1 MKVALVTSA
10 GLAHPDIDLPP
21 LVHELS
27 NLDVEAEIVSW
38 DADVD
43 WSMYEA
49 AIIRSTWD
57 YHRRLD
63 EFDHW
68 LTDVATHTQL
78 WNPAEVIRWN
88 LDKRYLV
95 DLAANGLPIVPS
107 EFVDSRQQNWQ
118 QRVMSFGSDIV
129 VKPAVG
135 AGSHGVRRFTDDH
148 DQAINY
154 AHELIEH
161 RQTPLIQRYLHDID
175 TYGEVGLVTAGG
187 VLSHA
192 FHKAAIL
199 DGEPEWSGDDHV
211 VEVITAH
218 LPSDQELAL
227 CERVLAV
234 LPPTAYARIDLLPTN
249 DGPVISEVELI
260 EPSLFL
266 DVDAGAAQR
275 IASAF
280 ASLLRR

>member
-68 LTDVATHTQL
+68 LTEVATHTQL

-107 EFVDSRQQNWQ
+107 EFVDSRQPNWQ

-161 RQTPLIQRYLHDID
+161 RQTPLIQSYLHDID

-266 DVDAGAAQR
+266 NIDAGAAQR

>member
-68 LTDVATHTQL
+68 LTEVATHTQL
-78 WNPAEVIRWN
+78 WNPVEVIRWN

-107 EFVDSRQQNWQ
+107 EFVDSRQPNWQ

-161 RQTPLIQRYLHDID
+161 CQTPLIQRYLHDID

-266 DVDAGAAQR
+266 DVDAGAARR

>member
-68 LTDVATHTQL
+68 LTEVATHTQL

-107 EFVDSRQQNWQ
+107 EFVDSRQPNWQ
-118 QRVMSFGSDIV
+118 QRVMCFGSDIV

-161 RQTPLIQRYLHDID
+161 RQTPLIQSYLHDID

>member
-68 LTDVATHTQL
+68 LTEVATHTQL
-78 WNPAEVIRWN
+78 WNPVEVIRWN

-107 EFVDSRQQNWQ
+107 EFVDSRQPNWQ

-135 AGSHGVRRFTDDH
+135 AGSHGVRRFTDDQ

-154 AHELIEH
+154 VHELIEH
-161 RQTPLIQRYLHDID
+161 CQTPLIQRYLHDID

-187 VLSHA
+187 ALSHA

-227 CERVLAV
+227 CERVLAA

>member
-57 YHRRLD
+57 YHHRLD

-68 LTDVATHTQL
+68 LTEVATHTQL
-78 WNPAEVIRWN
+78 WNPVEVIRWN

-107 EFVDSRQQNWQ
+107 EFVDSRQPNWQ

-161 RQTPLIQRYLHDID
+161 RQTPLIQSYLHDID

-227 CERVLAV
+227 CERVLSV

>member
-68 LTDVATHTQL
+68 LTEVATHTQL

-107 EFVDSRQQNWQ
+107 EFVDSRQPNWQ
-118 QRVMSFGSDIV
+118 QRVMSLGSDIV

-161 RQTPLIQRYLHDID
+161 RQTPLIQSYLHDID

-275 IASAF
+275 IATAF

>member
-57 YHRRLD
+57 YPRRLD

-68 LTDVATHTQL
+68 LTEVATHTQL

>member
-68 LTDVATHTQL
+68 LTEVATHTQL

-107 EFVDSRQQNWQ
+107 EFVDSRQPNWQ

-161 RQTPLIQRYLHDID
+161 RQTPLIQSYLHDID

>member
-68 LTDVATHTQL
+68 LTEVATHTQL
-78 WNPAEVIRWN
+78 WNPVEVIRWN

-107 EFVDSRQQNWQ
+107 EFVDSRQPNWQ

-135 AGSHGVRRFTDDH
+135 AGSHGVRRFTDDQ

-154 AHELIEH
+154 VHELIEH

-187 VLSHA
+187 ALSHA

>member
-27 NLDVEAEIVSW
+27 NLGVEAEIVSW

-68 LTDVATHTQL
+68 LTEVATHTQL

-107 EFVDSRQQNWQ
+107 EFVDSRQPNWQ

-161 RQTPLIQRYLHDID
+161 RQTPLIQSYLHDID

>member
-68 LTDVATHTQL
+68 LTEVATHTQL

-107 EFVDSRQQNWQ
+107 EFVDSRQPNWQ

-129 VKPAVG
+129 VKPTVG
-135 AGSHGVRRFTDDH
+135 AGSHGVRRFTDDQ

-154 AHELIEH
+154 VHELIDH

-227 CERVLAV
+227 CERVLSV

-266 DVDAGAAQR
+266 NIDAGAAQR

>member
-68 LTDVATHTQL
+68 LTEVATHTQL
-78 WNPAEVIRWN
+78 WNPVEVIRWN

-107 EFVDSRQQNWQ
+107 EFVDSRQPNWQ

-161 RQTPLIQRYLHDID
+161 RQTPLIQSYLHDID

>member
-1 MKVALVTSA
+1 MKVALVTSV
-10 GLAHPDIDLPP
+10 GLAHPDADLAP
-21 LVHELS
+21 LVAELS
-27 NLDVEAEIVSW
+27 SLDVEADIVSW
-38 DADVD
+38 DADID
-43 WSMYEA
+43 WSMYKA

-57 YHRRLD
+57 YHRRRD
-63 EFDHW
+63 EFDRW
-68 LTDVATHTQL
+68 LTAVSTQTQL

-95 DLAANGLPIVPS
+95 DLATNGLPVVPS
-107 EFVDSRQQNWQ
+107 EFVESGQSNWQ
-118 QRVMSFGSDIV
+118 QRVMRFGNDIV

-135 AGSHGVRRFTDDH
+135 AGSHGVRRFTDDF

-161 RQTPLIQRYLHDID
+161 RHTPLIQPYLHDID
-175 TYGEVGLVTAGG
+175 TYGEVGLVTADG

-211 VEVITAH
+211 VEVISAH
-218 LPSDQELAL
+218 LPTERELAL
-227 CERVLAV
+227 CQQVLAV
-234 LPPTAYARIDLLPTN
+234 LPKTAYARIDLLPTG
-249 DGPVISEVELI
+249 DGPLISEVELI

-266 DVDAGAAQR
+266 EVDAGAARR
-275 IASAF
+275 IAAAF

>member
-68 LTDVATHTQL
+68 LTEVATHTQL

-107 EFVDSRQQNWQ
+107 EFVDSRQPNWQ

>member
-68 LTDVATHTQL
+68 LTEVATHTQL

-107 EFVDSRQQNWQ
+107 KFVDSRQPNWQ

-161 RQTPLIQRYLHDID
+161 RQTPLIQSYLHDID

>member
-63 EFDHW
+63 EFDRW
-68 LTDVATHTQL
+68 LTEVATHTQL
-78 WNPAEVIRWN
+78 WNPADVIRWK

-107 EFVDSRQQNWQ
+107 EFVDSRIPNLQ
-118 QRVMSFGSDIV
+118 QRVMSFGSDFV

-161 RQTPLIQRYLHDID
+161 RQTPLIQSYLHDID

-234 LPPTAYARIDLLPTN
+234 LPPTDYARIDLLPTN

-280 ASLLRR
+280 SSLLRR

>member
-68 LTDVATHTQL
+68 LTEVATNTQL

-107 EFVDSRQQNWQ
+107 KFVDSRQPNWQ

-161 RQTPLIQRYLHDID
+161 RQTPLIQSYLHDID

-218 LPSDQELAL
+218 LPSHQELAL

-266 DVDAGAAQR
+266 DVDAGAARR

>member
-68 LTDVATHTQL
+68 LTEVATHTKL

-107 EFVDSRQQNWQ
+107 EFVDSRQPNWQ

-218 LPSDQELAL
+218 SPSDQELAL
-227 CERVLAV
+227 CQRVLAV

>member
-68 LTDVATHTQL
+68 LTEVATHTQL

-107 EFVDSRQQNWQ
+107 EFVDSRQPNWQ

-161 RQTPLIQRYLHDID
+161 RQTPLIQSYLHDID

-218 LPSDQELAL
+218 LPSDRELAL

>member
-68 LTDVATHTQL
+68 LTEVATHTQL

-107 EFVDSRQQNWQ
+107 EFVDSRQPNWQ

-135 AGSHGVRRFTDDH
+135 AGSHGVRRFTDDQ

-154 AHELIEH
+154 VHELIEH
-161 RQTPLIQRYLHDID
+161 CQTPLIQRYLHDID

-187 VLSHA
+187 ALSHA

>member
-68 LTDVATHTQL
+68 LTEVATHTQL

-107 EFVDSRQQNWQ
+107 EFVDSRQLNWQ

-266 DVDAGAAQR
+266 NIDAGAAQR